1 MDFLDQCKE
10 FDSKY
15 DDDLAK
21 INMFRTQHVAATN
34 ALYDFDVRAAKD
46 VLNNAKKELKEEFRR
61 EIMEELRE
69 LGTSIKADSM
79 SRRVSQRN
87 LRSKA
92 KAQDEKEENK
102 SKENVRGLSPCVTN
116 FRRSFCLTEDEMEGD
131 LKQIADNWH
140 KAAVDFRKTQSFVPV
155 KVEGGRMQY
164 DDLHFERGDYVLIQ
178 SELTKM
184 QERGHLVAVR
194 KKEIHV
200 KTRTGKKWQ
209 IQVEHLRNGRVFL
222 FPGNVI

>member
-1 MDFLDQCKE
+1 
-10 FDSKY
+10 
-15 DDDLAK
+15 
-21 INMFRTQHVAATN
+21 MFRRQHVSATN

-46 VLNNAKKELKEEFRR
+46 ILNNAKKELKDEMRR

-69 LGTSIKADSM
+69 LDTSIKADSM

-92 KAQDEKEENK
+92 KTEDEKDGDNK
-102 SKENVRGLSPCVTN
+102 SKESMRGLSPCVTN

-131 LKQIADNWH
+131 LKQIADDWH
-140 KAAVDFRKTQSFVPV
+140 EVAVNFRKSQGFIPV
-155 KVEGGRMQY
+155 KVERGRMQY
-164 DDLHFERGDYVLIQ
+164 DDLHFETGDYVLIQ
-178 SELTKM
+178 SEENNTQVK
-184 QERGHLVAVR
+184 GHLIKIL

-209 IQVEHLRNGRVFL
+209 IQVERLRTGNVFM
-222 FPGNVI
+222 FPGNTIV